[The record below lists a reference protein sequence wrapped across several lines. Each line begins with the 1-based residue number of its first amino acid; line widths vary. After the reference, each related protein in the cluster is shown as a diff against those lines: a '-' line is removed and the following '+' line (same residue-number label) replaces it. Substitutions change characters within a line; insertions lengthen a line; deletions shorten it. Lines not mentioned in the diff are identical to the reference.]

1 MPQITNKENFV
12 LKQDLKSWESSNSQS
27 FRERI
32 QNLTNFIFKNT
43 IKSNIPGTC

>member
-12 LKQDLKSWESSNSQS
+12 LKQDIKSWEISNNQS

-32 QNLTNFIFKNT
+32 QNLIDFIFKKT
-43 IKSNIPGTC
+43 IKSNIPDTC